1 MATNTTATTQN
12 HNGTGSQNNFAIS
25 FSFLAN
31 TEVDVKVGGV
41 LKTLGTH
48 YNIVGSEVQFTA
60 GNTPPSGTANIVLTR
75 DTNIS
80 AKKVDFA
87 DGSVLTETDLDNN
100 SDQILFAQ
108 QEIINDFVKR
118 DGTQTV
124 TGNLVFEGAT
134 DDGNETTLAITDPT
148 ADRTIT
154 VPDRSGTIITS
165 GDTGTVT
172 STMINDGTIVN
183 ADINNSA
190 NIAGTKLADDS
201 VTLAKLGSG
210 ELPTDITV
218 ASANIVDGTIV
229 DGDIAN
235 TTITGGKLAND
246 TITSTQIGANAVTAS
261 ELADN
266 AVDTNAVQD
275 DAITYSKIQNVS
287 ATNRILGRDSSGA
300 GVIEEITPAN
310 LRTMINVED
319 GATADQTNA
328 EIRAAVEA
336 ASDSNVFTDADHSKL
351 NGIEASADVTDATN
365 VNAAGA
371 VMNSDTSTAAMQ
383 FVLDEDNFGSNSDTK
398 IPTQQ
403 STKAYIAATSQPLDG
418 ELTTLS
424 SMPSATASKLADST
438 ALTSD
443 IADLN
448 QIDGM
453 AKQTTITDDDTKF
466 PTSGAVVDF
475 VAAQLAP
482 IGGLEVIATDAAFPN
497 TQPQAGVVI
506 SIADAGGLVVNGS
519 GTSTTGRT
527 VGGSTVTINNF
538 ASNFNSSTVDNGV
551 AVMVSSTGSGQVYN
565 YHKATLKEAD
575 LLSLSNDINDFAA
588 RYRVTNGEPSSN
600 NDEGDLI
607 YDKQADKMKV
617 FDSTTNAFKEV
628 TSVGDFKFLFL
639 CPAGGTGSPTFN
651 GSIATY
657 DLREGSNSGSAASV
671 TNAAQLIV
679 SVDGVIQKPNTGT
692 SAPSEG
698 FALVDS
704 NTIIFG
710 SNLPTGTEVFVI
722 QIGSAVS
729 LQVPAD
735 NTVSSV
741 KLQNGSVIENKIANN
756 AVTTNKIANG
766 AVTVNELGGGAV
778 TNAKLANAAVGAG
791 NLQSNAVETA
801 KIQDQAVTLA
811 KLEHGTSS
819 NNGKFLRA
827 NNGADPTF
835 ETVNTDLVAD
845 TSPQLGGDLQS
856 NGNNILMGDNDEIK
870 LGAGSGS
877 LKLEHQSS
885 SGDSF
890 ITEVGGG
897 NLIIQGSNII
907 IRDAGNLEKH
917 IEMTQNGSVDLYNN
931 GDKKFETGSD
941 HVSVQG
947 SGSDASGVSYIKFK
961 TGNGSHRANIG
972 KLSSTNGALFIAN
985 LDNDS
990 IIFRTNNT
998 NKLEL
1003 QDAGH
1008 LIPSSNNSY
1017 DLGST
1022 SNRWANVYTNDL
1034 NLSNEGGKNDVDG
1047 TWGSYTIQ
1055 EGEESLFLINKRNGK
1070 KYKFNLTEV
1079 S

>member
-48 YNIVGSEVQFTA
+48 YNIVGSEVQFTT

-124 TGNLVFEGAT
+124 TGNLIFEGAT

-210 ELPTDITV
+210 ELPSDITV

-383 FVLDEDNFGSNSDTK
+383 FVLDEDNFNSNSDTK

-607 YDKQADKMKV
+607 YDTQADKMKV

-756 AVTTNKIANG
+756 AVTTNKIADDAVTTDKIANS

-778 TNAKLANAAVGAG
+778 TNAKLASSAVGAG
-791 NLQSNAVETA
+791 NLQSNAVETT

-819 NNGKFLRA
+819 NDGKFLRA

-835 ETVNTDLVAD
+835 ESVITDLVND
-845 TSPQLGGDLQS
+845 TTPQLGGNLDTNSFEITLDDDHAVKFGNSGDL
-856 NGNNILMGDNDEIK
+856 EIF
-870 LGAGSGS
+870 
-877 LKLEHQSS
+877 HYSS
-885 SGDSF
+885 SSINVIRGTLPLTIQTDDTSTG
-890 ITEVGGG
+890 ISLSSYSGG
-897 NLIIQGSNII
+897 QTF
-907 IRDAGNLEKH
+907 AQFKK
-917 IEMTQNGSVDLYNN
+917 NGPVDLYFSNS
-931 GDKKFETGSD
+931 KKFETIS
-941 HVSVQG
+941 
-947 SGSDASGVSYIKFK
+947 SGVKI
-961 TGNGSHRANIG
+961 TGNVLPEA
-972 KLSSTNGALFIAN
+972 
-985 LDNDS
+985 
-990 IIFRTNNT
+990 
-998 NKLEL
+998 
-1003 QDAGH
+1003 
-1008 LIPSSNNSY
+1008 NNSR

-1022 SNRWANVYTNDL
+1022 SLRWANVYTNDL

>member
-48 YNIVGSEVQFTA
+48 YNIVGSEVQFTT

-210 ELPTDITV
+210 ELPSDITV

-383 FVLDEDNFGSNSDTK
+383 FVLDEDNFNSNSDTK

-607 YDKQADKMKV
+607 YDTQADKMKV

-756 AVTTNKIANG
+756 AVTTNKIADDAVTTDKIANS

-778 TNAKLANAAVGAG
+778 TNAKLASSAVGAG
-791 NLQSNAVETA
+791 NLQSNAVETT

-819 NNGKFLRA
+819 NDGKFLRA

-835 ETVNTDLVAD
+835 ESVITDLVND
-845 TSPQLGGDLQS
+845 TTPQLGGNLDTNSFEITLDDDHAVKFGNSGDL
-856 NGNNILMGDNDEIK
+856 EIF
-870 LGAGSGS
+870 
-877 LKLEHQSS
+877 HYSS
-885 SGDSF
+885 SSINVIRGTLPLTIQTDDTSTG
-890 ITEVGGG
+890 ISLSSYSGG
-897 NLIIQGSNII
+897 QTF
-907 IRDAGNLEKH
+907 AQFKK
-917 IEMTQNGSVDLYNN
+917 NGPVDLYFSNS
-931 GDKKFETGSD
+931 KKFETIS
-941 HVSVQG
+941 
-947 SGSDASGVSYIKFK
+947 SGVKI
-961 TGNGSHRANIG
+961 TGNVLPEA
-972 KLSSTNGALFIAN
+972 
-985 LDNDS
+985 
-990 IIFRTNNT
+990 
-998 NKLEL
+998 
-1003 QDAGH
+1003 
-1008 LIPSSNNSY
+1008 NNSR

-1022 SNRWANVYTNDL
+1022 SLRWANVYTNDL

>member
-48 YNIVGSEVQFTA
+48 YNIVGSEVQFTT

-124 TGNLVFEGAT
+124 TGNLIFEGAT

-210 ELPTDITV
+210 ELPSDITV

-336 ASDSNVFTDADHSKL
+336 ASDSNVFSDADHSKL

-383 FVLDEDNFGSNSDTK
+383 FVLDEDNFNSNSDTK

-538 ASNFNSSTVDNGV
+538 ASNFNSSTIDNGV

-607 YDKQADKMKV
+607 YDTQADKMKV

-710 SNLPTGTEVFVI
+710 GNLPTGTEVFVI

-756 AVTTNKIANG
+756 AVTTNKIADDAVTTDKIANS

-778 TNAKLANAAVGAG
+778 TNAKLASSAVGAG
-791 NLQSNAVETA
+791 NLQSNAVETT

-819 NNGKFLRA
+819 NDGKFLRA

-835 ETVNTDLVAD
+835 ESVITDLVND
-845 TSPQLGGDLQS
+845 TTPQLGGNLDTNSFEITLDDDHAVKFGNSGDL
-856 NGNNILMGDNDEIK
+856 EIF
-870 LGAGSGS
+870 
-877 LKLEHQSS
+877 HYSS
-885 SGDSF
+885 SSINVIRGTLPLTIQTDDTSTG
-890 ITEVGGG
+890 ISLSSYSGG
-897 NLIIQGSNII
+897 QTF
-907 IRDAGNLEKH
+907 AQFKK
-917 IEMTQNGSVDLYNN
+917 NGPVDLYFSNS
-931 GDKKFETGSD
+931 KKFETIS
-941 HVSVQG
+941 
-947 SGSDASGVSYIKFK
+947 SGVKI
-961 TGNGSHRANIG
+961 TGNVLPEA
-972 KLSSTNGALFIAN
+972 
-985 LDNDS
+985 
-990 IIFRTNNT
+990 
-998 NKLEL
+998 
-1003 QDAGH
+1003 
-1008 LIPSSNNSY
+1008 NNSR

-1022 SNRWANVYTNDL
+1022 SLRWANVYTNDL

>member
-48 YNIVGSEVQFTA
+48 YNIVGSEVQFTT

-124 TGNLVFEGAT
+124 TGNLIFEGAT

-210 ELPTDITV
+210 ELPSDITV

-383 FVLDEDNFGSNSDTK
+383 FVLDEDNFNSNSDTK

-538 ASNFNSSTVDNGV
+538 ASNFNSSTIDNGV

-607 YDKQADKMKV
+607 YDTQADKMKV

-756 AVTTNKIANG
+756 AVTTNKIADDAVTTDKIANS

-778 TNAKLANAAVGAG
+778 TNAKLASSAVGAG
-791 NLQSNAVETA
+791 NLQSNAVETT

-819 NNGKFLRA
+819 NDGKFLRA

-835 ETVNTDLVAD
+835 ESVITDLVND
-845 TSPQLGGDLQS
+845 TTPQLGGNLDTNSFEITLDDDHAVKFGNSGDL
-856 NGNNILMGDNDEIK
+856 EIF
-870 LGAGSGS
+870 
-877 LKLEHQSS
+877 HYSS
-885 SGDSF
+885 SSINVIRGTLPLTIQTDDTSTG
-890 ITEVGGG
+890 ISLSSYSGG
-897 NLIIQGSNII
+897 QTF
-907 IRDAGNLEKH
+907 AQFKK
-917 IEMTQNGSVDLYNN
+917 NGPVDLYFSNS
-931 GDKKFETGSD
+931 KKFETIS
-941 HVSVQG
+941 
-947 SGSDASGVSYIKFK
+947 SGVKI
-961 TGNGSHRANIG
+961 TGNVLPEA
-972 KLSSTNGALFIAN
+972 
-985 LDNDS
+985 
-990 IIFRTNNT
+990 
-998 NKLEL
+998 
-1003 QDAGH
+1003 
-1008 LIPSSNNSY
+1008 NNSR

-1022 SNRWANVYTNDL
+1022 SLRWANVYTNDL

-1055 EGEESLFLINKRNGK
+1055 EGEKSLFLINKRNGK

>member
-48 YNIVGSEVQFTA
+48 YNIVGSEVQFTT

-124 TGNLVFEGAT
+124 TGNLIFEGAT

-210 ELPTDITV
+210 ELPSDITV

-383 FVLDEDNFGSNSDTK
+383 FVLDEDNFNSNSDTK

-438 ALTSD
+438 VLTSD

-607 YDKQADKMKV
+607 YDTQADKMKV

-756 AVTTNKIANG
+756 AVTTNKIADDAVTTDKIANS

-778 TNAKLANAAVGAG
+778 TNAKLASSAVGAG
-791 NLQSNAVETA
+791 NLQSNAVETT

-819 NNGKFLRA
+819 NDGKFLRA

-835 ETVNTDLVAD
+835 ESVITDLVND
-845 TSPQLGGDLQS
+845 TTPQLGGNLDTNSFEITLDDDHAVKFGNSGDL
-856 NGNNILMGDNDEIK
+856 EIF
-870 LGAGSGS
+870 
-877 LKLEHQSS
+877 HYSS
-885 SGDSF
+885 SSINVIRGTLPLTIQTDDTSTG
-890 ITEVGGG
+890 ISLSSYSGG
-897 NLIIQGSNII
+897 QTF
-907 IRDAGNLEKH
+907 AQFKK
-917 IEMTQNGSVDLYNN
+917 NGPVDLYFSNS
-931 GDKKFETGSD
+931 KKFETIS
-941 HVSVQG
+941 
-947 SGSDASGVSYIKFK
+947 SGVKI
-961 TGNGSHRANIG
+961 TGNVLPEA
-972 KLSSTNGALFIAN
+972 
-985 LDNDS
+985 
-990 IIFRTNNT
+990 
-998 NKLEL
+998 
-1003 QDAGH
+1003 
-1008 LIPSSNNSY
+1008 NNSR

-1022 SNRWANVYTNDL
+1022 SLRWANVYTNDL

>member
-48 YNIVGSEVQFTA
+48 YNIVGSEVQFTT

-124 TGNLVFEGAT
+124 TGNLIFEGAT

-210 ELPTDITV
+210 ELPSDITV

-383 FVLDEDNFGSNSDTK
+383 FVLDEDNFNSNSDTK

-482 IGGLEVIATDAAFPN
+482 IGGLEGIATDAAFPN

-538 ASNFNSSTVDNGV
+538 ASNFNSSTIDNGV

-607 YDKQADKMKV
+607 YDTQADKMKV

-756 AVTTNKIANG
+756 AVTTNKIADDAVTTDKIANS

-778 TNAKLANAAVGAG
+778 TNAKLASSAVGAG
-791 NLQSNAVETA
+791 NLQSNAVETT

-819 NNGKFLRA
+819 NDGKFLRA

-835 ETVNTDLVAD
+835 ESVITDLVND
-845 TSPQLGGDLQS
+845 TTPQLGGNLDTNSFEITLDDDHAVKFGNSGDL
-856 NGNNILMGDNDEIK
+856 EIF
-870 LGAGSGS
+870 
-877 LKLEHQSS
+877 HYSS
-885 SGDSF
+885 SSINVIRGTLPLTIQTDDTSTG
-890 ITEVGGG
+890 ISLSSYSGG
-897 NLIIQGSNII
+897 QTF
-907 IRDAGNLEKH
+907 AQFKK
-917 IEMTQNGSVDLYNN
+917 NGPVDLYFSNS
-931 GDKKFETGSD
+931 KKFETIS
-941 HVSVQG
+941 
-947 SGSDASGVSYIKFK
+947 SGVKI
-961 TGNGSHRANIG
+961 TGNVLPEA
-972 KLSSTNGALFIAN
+972 
-985 LDNDS
+985 
-990 IIFRTNNT
+990 
-998 NKLEL
+998 
-1003 QDAGH
+1003 
-1008 LIPSSNNSY
+1008 NNSR

-1022 SNRWANVYTNDL
+1022 SLRWANVYTNDL

>member
-48 YNIVGSEVQFTA
+48 YNIVGSEVQFTT

-124 TGNLVFEGAT
+124 TGNLIFEGAT

-210 ELPTDITV
+210 ELPSDITV

-383 FVLDEDNFGSNSDTK
+383 FVLDEDNFNSNSDTK

-538 ASNFNSSTVDNGV
+538 ASNFNSSTIDNGV

-607 YDKQADKMKV
+607 YDTQADKMKV

-756 AVTTNKIANG
+756 AVTTNKIADDAVTTDKIANS

-778 TNAKLANAAVGAG
+778 TNAKLASSAVGAG
-791 NLQSNAVETA
+791 NLQSNAVETT

-819 NNGKFLRA
+819 NDGKFLRA

-835 ETVNTDLVAD
+835 ESVITDLVND
-845 TSPQLGGDLQS
+845 TTPQLGGNLDTNSFEITLDDDHAVKFGDSGDL
-856 NGNNILMGDNDEIK
+856 EIYH
-870 LGAGSGS
+870 L
-877 LKLEHQSS
+877 SS
-885 SGDSF
+885 SSINVIRGTLPLTIQTDDTSTG
-890 ITEVGGG
+890 ISLSSYSGG
-897 NLIIQGSNII
+897 QTF
-907 IRDAGNLEKH
+907 AQFKK
-917 IEMTQNGSVDLYNN
+917 NGPVDLYFSNS
-931 GDKKFETGSD
+931 KKFETIS
-941 HVSVQG
+941 
-947 SGSDASGVSYIKFK
+947 SGVKI
-961 TGNGSHRANIG
+961 TGNVLPEA
-972 KLSSTNGALFIAN
+972 
-985 LDNDS
+985 
-990 IIFRTNNT
+990 
-998 NKLEL
+998 
-1003 QDAGH
+1003 
-1008 LIPSSNNSY
+1008 NNSR

-1022 SNRWANVYTNDL
+1022 SLRWANVYTNDL

>member
-48 YNIVGSEVQFTA
+48 YNIVGSEVQFTT

-124 TGNLVFEGAT
+124 TGNLIFEGAT

-210 ELPTDITV
+210 ELPSDITV

-383 FVLDEDNFGSNSDTK
+383 FVLDEDNFNSNSDTK

-551 AVMVSSTGSGQVYN
+551 SVMVSSTGSGQVYN

-607 YDKQADKMKV
+607 YDTQADKMKV

-756 AVTTNKIANG
+756 AVTTNKIADDAVTTDKIANS

-778 TNAKLANAAVGAG
+778 TNAKLASSAVGAG
-791 NLQSNAVETA
+791 NLQSNAVETT

-819 NNGKFLRA
+819 NDGKFLRA

-835 ETVNTDLVAD
+835 ESVITDLVND
-845 TSPQLGGDLQS
+845 TTPQLGGNLDTNSFEITLDDDHAVKFGNSGDL
-856 NGNNILMGDNDEIK
+856 EIF
-870 LGAGSGS
+870 
-877 LKLEHQSS
+877 HYSS
-885 SGDSF
+885 SSINVIRGTLPLTIQTDDTSTG
-890 ITEVGGG
+890 ISLSSYSGG
-897 NLIIQGSNII
+897 QTF
-907 IRDAGNLEKH
+907 AQFKK
-917 IEMTQNGSVDLYNN
+917 NGPVDLYFSNS
-931 GDKKFETGSD
+931 KKFETIS
-941 HVSVQG
+941 
-947 SGSDASGVSYIKFK
+947 SGVKI
-961 TGNGSHRANIG
+961 TGNVLPEA
-972 KLSSTNGALFIAN
+972 
-985 LDNDS
+985 
-990 IIFRTNNT
+990 
-998 NKLEL
+998 
-1003 QDAGH
+1003 
-1008 LIPSSNNSY
+1008 NNSR

-1022 SNRWANVYTNDL
+1022 SLRWANVYTNDL

>member
-48 YNIVGSEVQFTA
+48 YNIVGSEVQFTT

-124 TGNLVFEGAT
+124 TGNLIFEGAT

-210 ELPTDITV
+210 ELPSDITV

-336 ASDSNVFTDADHSKL
+336 ASDSNVFSDADHSKL

-383 FVLDEDNFGSNSDTK
+383 FVLDEDNFNSNSDTK

-607 YDKQADKMKV
+607 YDTQADKMKV

-639 CPAGGTGSPTFN
+639 CPSGGTGSPTFN

-756 AVTTNKIANG
+756 AVTTNKIADDAVTTDKIANS

-778 TNAKLANAAVGAG
+778 TNAKLASSAVGAG
-791 NLQSNAVETA
+791 NLQSNAVETT

-819 NNGKFLRA
+819 NDGKFLRA

-835 ETVNTDLVAD
+835 ESVITDLVND
-845 TSPQLGGDLQS
+845 TTPQLGGNLDTNSFEITLDDDHAVKFGNSGDL
-856 NGNNILMGDNDEIK
+856 EIF
-870 LGAGSGS
+870 
-877 LKLEHQSS
+877 HYSS
-885 SGDSF
+885 SSINVIRGTLPLTIQTDDTSTG
-890 ITEVGGG
+890 ISLSSYSGG
-897 NLIIQGSNII
+897 QTF
-907 IRDAGNLEKH
+907 AQFKK
-917 IEMTQNGSVDLYNN
+917 NGPVDLYFSNS
-931 GDKKFETGSD
+931 KKFETIS
-941 HVSVQG
+941 
-947 SGSDASGVSYIKFK
+947 SGVKI
-961 TGNGSHRANIG
+961 TGNVLPEA
-972 KLSSTNGALFIAN
+972 
-985 LDNDS
+985 
-990 IIFRTNNT
+990 
-998 NKLEL
+998 
-1003 QDAGH
+1003 
-1008 LIPSSNNSY
+1008 NNSR

-1022 SNRWANVYTNDL
+1022 SLRWANVYTNDL

>member
-48 YNIVGSEVQFTA
+48 YNIVGSEVQFTT

-210 ELPTDITV
+210 ELPSDITV

-383 FVLDEDNFGSNSDTK
+383 FVLDEDNFNSNSDTK

-538 ASNFNSSTVDNGV
+538 ASNFNSSTIDNGV

-607 YDKQADKMKV
+607 YDTQADKMKV

-756 AVTTNKIANG
+756 AVTTNKIADDAVTTDKIANS

-778 TNAKLANAAVGAG
+778 TNAKLASSAVGAG
-791 NLQSNAVETA
+791 NLQSNAVETT

-819 NNGKFLRA
+819 NDGKFLRA

-835 ETVNTDLVAD
+835 ESVITDLVND
-845 TSPQLGGDLQS
+845 TTPQLGGNLDTNSFEITLDDDHAVKFGNSGDL
-856 NGNNILMGDNDEIK
+856 EIF
-870 LGAGSGS
+870 
-877 LKLEHQSS
+877 HYSS
-885 SGDSF
+885 SSINVIRGTLPLTIQTDDTSTG
-890 ITEVGGG
+890 ISLSSYSGG
-897 NLIIQGSNII
+897 QTF
-907 IRDAGNLEKH
+907 AQFKK
-917 IEMTQNGSVDLYNN
+917 NGPVDLYFSNS
-931 GDKKFETGSD
+931 KKFETIS
-941 HVSVQG
+941 
-947 SGSDASGVSYIKFK
+947 SGVKI
-961 TGNGSHRANIG
+961 TGNVLPEA
-972 KLSSTNGALFIAN
+972 
-985 LDNDS
+985 
-990 IIFRTNNT
+990 
-998 NKLEL
+998 
-1003 QDAGH
+1003 
-1008 LIPSSNNSY
+1008 NNSR

-1022 SNRWANVYTNDL
+1022 SLRWANVYTNDL